1 MWHYLDSDHILD
13 FVLVCVCGQQ
23 CHGLFS
29 VLTFT
34 YLAYKESF
42 LSNRAR
48 VDNSFMMAAVDRE
61 NKSKEQL
68 DVPLF

>member
-1 MWHYLDSDHILD
+1 M
-13 FVLVCVCGQQ
+13 
-23 CHGLFS
+23 
-29 VLTFT
+29 LTFT
-34 YLAYKESF
+34 YLAYKDSF